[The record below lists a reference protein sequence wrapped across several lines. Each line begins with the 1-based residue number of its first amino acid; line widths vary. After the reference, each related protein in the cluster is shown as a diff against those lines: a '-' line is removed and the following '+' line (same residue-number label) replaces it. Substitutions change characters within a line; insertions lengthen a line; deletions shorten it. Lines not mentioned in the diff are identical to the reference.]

1 MIAEVSIL
9 VVCLFVVLFIGKGIA
24 SRTFSMFILSALIT
38 VLVLGLVGYLYGLIL
53 ESFFDFKSAKEVL
66 RFGFIWFIGLSVFL
80 MFVSFAPTHKTKS
93 GKADKRYKDNPSKAP
108 DLGIFLLLIL
118 VWAGG
123 LWYLLGKF
131 DLGHILNF

>member
-1 MIAEVSIL
+1 MSIL
-9 VVCLFVVLFIGKGIA
+9 YIVCLFVVLFVGKGIA
-24 SRTFSMFILSALIT
+24 SSSFSIFMFILSALVT

-53 ESFFDFKSAKEVL
+53 ESFFDFQSAKEVL

-93 GKADKRYKDNPSKAP
+93 GKADKRYKDNPSNEP
-108 DLGIFLLLIL
+108 ELGLFLTVILL
-118 VWAGG
+118 WAGG

-131 DLGHILNF
+131 NFEIF